1 MNKSQ
6 AFETAYRQLALE
18 LGCAPEAFTQ
28 PGLTLTPAA
37 FQPGARATI
46 RKDSMLLM
54 VGTGNSIVVSAD
66 NRLGALV
73 EELAGKVNGLHRL
86 FEFPALKALDARLR
100 EYGRELWGTEHF
112 FLPGGPLRKVPL
124 PEGFR
129 YQWLDEKS
137 VQEFYPNERF
147 PMALVSA
154 LSRKI
159 VSQGRLPFYGTAA
172 GNLASQRIAV
182 GCGFVPAWIETDA

>member
-37 FQPGARATI
+37 FRPGARATI

-129 YQWLDEKS
+129 YQWFDEKS

-147 PMALVSA
+147 PMALA
-154 LSRKI
+154 LSLI
-159 VSQGRLPFYGTAA
+159 H
-172 GNLASQRIAV
+172 I
-182 GCGFVPAWIETDA
+182 

>member
-1 MNKSQ
+1 
-6 AFETAYRQLALE
+6 
-18 LGCAPEAFTQ
+18 
-28 PGLTLTPAA
+28 
-37 FQPGARATI
+37 
-46 RKDSMLLM
+46 MLLM
-54 VGTGNSIVVSAD
+54 AGTGNSVAVSVHD
-66 NRLGALV
+66 SLRVLV
-73 EELAGKVNGLHRL
+73 EELAARADGLHRL
-86 FEFPALKALDARLR
+86 FEFPALRALDKKLR

-172 GNLASQRIAV
+172 GNLASQGIAV